1 MENIQLTES
10 ELEMIRLKREQE
22 ELKAKEDE
30 LKKQIKRQ
38 KDIDYQLKKIDEFKA
53 SNVRKY
59 EETII
64 YLNELNKFHKEPK
77 YELVT
82 RELTKNFQAY
92 DYISMDEKDVYFN
105 EDVKYNSHHIQRIG
119 TKITIDIESAS
130 RKKGYS
136 TEYYWAL
143 RYDYKNYKSAK
154 TVDDKINEKLAIIE
168 EEKKQKQAQL
178 SAQETV
184 EAELKQKYPEAIIEH
199 HSEWVRISHYRNG
212 GYSQNYFK
220 VMFNNGLMLK
230 CCYYNDGRYNSE
242 VKYLNNV
249 MSQEELIELVKN
261 LPAKDR
267 M

>member
-10 ELEMIRLKREQE
+10 ELEMIRLKREQD
-22 ELKAKEDE
+22 ELKAKELE
-30 LKKQIKRQ
+30 LNKQIKRQ
-38 KDIDYQLKKIDEFKA
+38 KQIDYQLKKIDEFKA
-53 SNVRKY
+53 SNARKY

-82 RELTKNFQAY
+82 RELTKNFQDW
-92 DYISMDEKDVYFN
+92 DYNEKGDDKVFFFN

-119 TKITIDIESAS
+119 TKITIDVDSAS

-178 SAQETV
+178 SAQETIA
-184 EAELKQKYPEAIIEH
+184 AELKTKYPEAIIEH

-212 GYSQNYFK
+212 GYSQNYFN
-220 VMFNNGLMLK
+220 VVFNNGLLLK
-230 CCYYNDGRYNSE
+230 CCYYNDGRYNSDLKTINY
-242 VKYLNNV
+242 V
-249 MSQEELIELVKN
+249 II
-261 LPAKDR
+261 R
-267 M
+267 IRF